1 MKEGVS
7 MNHTMTIILLLLYV
21 IFPEY
26 LFAENPHVYT
36 DQDLEQYQHGSSST
50 EHSITEK
57 NSNIKEKSQMPE
69 EMSSICGD
77 SAKETE
83 AMGDVELKE
92 NLAKISTIESV
103 IKSNQMNASLKYHYL
118 EILRYCK
125 KIYEIQIRIRDTH
138 ERRREIL
145 DRERL
150 EEEIFRQKALR

>member
-7 MNHTMTIILLLLYV
+7 MNHIMTIILLLSIYFV

-57 NSNIKEKSQMPE
+57 NSNIKGKSQMPE

-77 SAKETE
+77 NTATKTE

-103 IKSNQMNASLKYHYL
+103 IKSNQMNPSLQYHDL

-125 KIYEIQIRIRDTH
+125 KIYEIEVKRRDAR
-138 ERRREIL
+138 ERHREIL
-145 DRERL
+145 EKEEL
-150 EEEIFRQKALR
+150 EKKH